1 MEEYS
6 ISQLSCHKVMRLC
19 VIFFKFCNFYSFF
32 LFLPLR
38 TLHYSNAA
46 LAKAID
52 NAVSPLS
59 PTDPDVLMLKAI
71 SSASTHCLLQ
81 CLALIQRH
89 HEISGDV
96 RVRSHSEAAF

>member
-1 MEEYS
+1 MMKS
-6 ISQLSCHKVMRLC
+6 LTNAFSSSVFIQH
-19 VIFFKFCNFYSFF
+19 
-32 LFLPLR
+32 
-38 TLHYSNAA
+38 SNAA
-46 LAKAID
+46 LAKAVE
-52 NAVSPLS
+52 NVVSPLS

-71 SSASTHCLLQ
+71 SSASTSCLLQ

>member
-1 MEEYS
+1 MFVLCHL
-6 ISQLSCHKVMRLC
+6 ISFQLF
-19 VIFFKFCNFYSFF
+19 I
-32 LFLPLR
+32 
-38 TLHYSNAA
+38 YSNAA
-46 LAKAID
+46 LAKAVD
-52 NAVSPLS
+52 NVVSPLS

>member
-1 MEEYS
+1 MVCFEHLAIECS
-6 ISQLSCHKVMRLC
+6 IQIGINNLL
-19 VIFFKFCNFYSFF
+19 FNFV
-32 LFLPLR
+32 
-38 TLHYSNAA
+38 YSNDA
-46 LAKAID
+46 LAKAVE
-52 NAVSPLS
+52 NVVGPLS
-59 PTDPDVLMLKAI
+59 PTDPDVLMLKAV